1 MISIKLPEHD
11 QHDLAVVV
19 NSIGE
24 EFKGIEKLVYM
35 AVTGELINR
44 LDIAKYQH
52 KSCLERLDA
61 EVKKNKEQK

>member
-24 EFKGIEKLVYM
+24 EFRGVEKLVYM
-35 AVTGELINR
+35 AVANELMNR
-44 LDIAKYQH
+44 LRQEKYEH
-52 KSCLERLDA
+52 ESCLKRLDA
-61 EVKKNKEQK
+61 EVNKNKEK

>member
-24 EFKGIEKLVYM
+24 EFRGVEKLVYM
-35 AVTGELINR
+35 AVANELMNR
-44 LDIAKYQH
+44 LH
-52 KSCLERLDA
+52 KANNALESCQKRLDA
-61 EVKKNKEQK
+61 EVNKNKEK